1 MKTIFTIL
9 SALIL
14 TTSLYSQNGKLIAK
28 KAVVFH
34 DSIQQ
39 KFKENASFSEFHS
52 TTDLFK
58 ITYLSD
64 GLKINGYMAQPKES
78 GVYPVIIFNRGG
90 NRDFGSINDIRANF
104 LLRKMA
110 SWGYVVAASNYRG
123 GGGSEGM
130 EEFGGADV
138 NDVHNLIP
146 LLANEKMADTSRMG
160 IYGYSRGGLMTYRT
174 ISESCKFKA
183 AIIGAGVTNSIRG
196 IDKRPEMEQ
205 YVYSQLIPDYK
216 NNKEKGLKDRS
227 PIFWTDR
234 LCKTTPIMLLHGSSD
249 WRVSPE
255 DALDMADSLYKY
267 KHPFRFHFY
276 EGADHGLSEYRS
288 EVWQDVQEFFDYYV
302 RDLEPLPNMEPHGR

>member
-1 MKTIFTIL
+1 MKRIFALLSSIIFTTCL
-9 SALIL
+9 LA
-14 TTSLYSQNGKLIAK
+14 QNGKLIEK
-28 KAVVFH
+28 VPVVYH
-34 DSIQQ
+34 DSIFE
-39 KFKENASFSEFHS
+39 KFKDNPAFTEHHP
-52 TTDLFK
+52 TTNLFK
-58 ITYLSD
+58 ISYLSD
-64 GLKINGYMAQPKES
+64 GLKINGYMAQPKEP
-78 GVYPVIIFNRGG
+78 GYYPVIIFNRGG
-90 NRDFGSINDIRANF
+90 NRDFGAINDIRANF

-160 IYGYSRGGLMTYRT
+160 IYGHSRGGLMTYRT
-174 ISESCKFKA
+174 ISETCNFKA
-183 AIIGAGVTNSIRG
+183 AIIGAGVSNSFRNISE
-196 IDKRPEMEQ
+196 RPEMEE
-205 YVYSQLIPDYK
+205 YVFSQLLPNYET
-216 NNKEKGLKDRS
+216 NKEDQLKKRS
-227 PIFWTDR
+227 ALFWTDK

-249 WRVSPE
+249 WRVSPK

-288 EVWQDVQEFFDYYV
+288 EVWQDVQEFFDHYV
-302 RDLEPLPNMEPHGR
+302 KDLGPLPNMEPHGR